1 VIIGISNDNGPCQ
14 CYIKVMK
21 ISRAHR
27 FFILGVLSLTVLASC
42 EVIVPFPSNLFDEET
57 IARYRS
63 ELTPEVPYLS
73 ENYSLPQLATNSDLF
88 QVTWSAD
95 GYVVQE
101 GVFQY
106 VSPLDDEAIILTATL
121 TSNGESTTLP
131 FAITVKSQLQVPH
144 VAARPTIRIQLPQ
157 GIQEEDLFYEDYT
170 RATASIQHDAHG
182 VYQTTN
188 ITSPLGIRT
197 RGHSTRFMPKRPYRI
212 RFDENTSL
220 FGMKSAKNYILLANY
235 IDRSMVR
242 NSLMVYMSKLLDSS
256 MYTLDYR
263 FVDLYLNQHY
273 RGQYLLI
280 ERVEFQK
287 NRLDIEPN
295 LALDDAGFMIELD
308 YQVYVQN
315 QGNENLE
322 WFKVNDKPYVIK
334 EPNPISTVGYQS
346 RHTQFMSNYFNNM
359 RNALINRSNYETYI
373 DVDNWIDYFLIQEI
387 AKNVD
392 VGWGSVYMVK
402 ETGGKLKHMPL
413 WDFDLAFGNAD
424 YIPYGPDGHW
434 GWANDEKNELFTLM
448 MKIPAI
454 RTRFKEKLIAYETS
468 MLPALINY
476 LNENES
482 PLGTLSQSNFAMW
495 PMNQCEGWCPIPE
508 PLREMTTINQ
518 QFTYLRNFLTQ
529 RFSWM
534 KSNI

>member
-1 VIIGISNDNGPCQ
+1 
-14 CYIKVMK
+14 MK
-21 ISRAHR
+21 GTRGHKFLYLSI
-27 FFILGVLSLTVLASC
+27 LSLTILASC
-42 EVIVPFPSNLFDEET
+42 ELIIPFPTTFFNEEV
-57 IARYRS
+57 IARYQS
-63 ELTPEVPYLS
+63 ELTPDISYLS
-73 ENYSLPQLATNSDLF
+73 ENYLLPQLETNSNF
-88 QVTWSAD
+88 PEVRWSAD
-95 GYVVQE
+95 GYTIKE

-106 VSPLDDEAIILTATL
+106 VSPLKDENIELTATL
-121 TSNGESTTLP
+121 TSNRETTTISFPLS
-131 FAITVKSQLQVPH
+131 VKSQLQVP
-144 VAARPTIRIQLPQ
+144 VASLRPTLRIQLPQ
-157 GIQEEDLFYEDYT
+157 GIQEQDLFYEDYI
-170 RATASIQHDAHG
+170 RGTASIQHDVHG
-182 VYQTTN
+182 DYKTTS

-235 IDRSMVR
+235 IDRSLVR
-242 NSLMVYMSKLLDSS
+242 NSLMVYMSKLLDTP

-263 FVDLYLNQHY
+263 FVDLYLNQSY

-295 LALDDAGFMIELD
+295 LALDDAGFMVELD
-308 YQVYVQN
+308 FQVYVQN

-334 EPNPISTVGYQS
+334 EPNPITTVGYQF
-346 RHTQFMSNYFNNM
+346 RHTRYMSNYFKEM
-359 RNALINRSNYETYI
+359 RNALINKNNYESYI
-373 DVDNWIDYFLIQEI
+373 DVDNWIDYFLMQEI

-424 YIPYGPDGHW
+424 YIPYGPVGHW
-434 GWANDEKNELFTLM
+434 GWANEEKNDLFTLM
-448 MKIPAI
+448 MKIPSI
-454 RTRFKEKLIAYETS
+454 RTRFKEKLIAYELS
-468 MLPALINY
+468 MLPMLIEF
-476 LNENES
+476 LNDNES
-482 PLGTLSQSNFAMW
+482 RLATLSQNNFSVW
-495 PMNQCEGWCPIPE
+495 PMNQCIGGFCPIPE
-508 PLREMTTINQ
+508 PLKNMTTINQ

>member
-1 VIIGISNDNGPCQ
+1 
-14 CYIKVMK
+14 MMET
-21 ISRAHR
+21 RAHR
-27 FFILGVLSLTVLASC
+27 LRCLSILSLTVLASC
-42 EVIVPFPSNLFDEET
+42 DVIIPFPSNPFDEAT
-57 IARYRS
+57 IARYQS
-63 ELTPEVPYLS
+63 ELTPDVPYIS
-73 ENYSLPQLATNSDLF
+73 ENYAFPQLETNSASI

-95 GYVVQE
+95 GYIVLDN
-101 GVFQY
+101 VFQY
-106 VSPLDDEAIILTATL
+106 VSPLEDEAIFVTAMLTN
-121 TSNGESTTLP
+121 NGESTSLP

-144 VAARPTIRIQLPQ
+144 VAARPTLRIQLPQ
-157 GIQEEDLFYEDYT
+157 GKQEEDLFYEDYT
-170 RATASIQHDAHG
+170 RGTASIQHDAQG
-182 VYQTTN
+182 VYQTTS
-188 ITSPLGIRT
+188 IASPLGIRT
-197 RGHSTRFMPKRPYRI
+197 RGHSTRFMPKRPYRV

-235 IDRSMVR
+235 VDRSMVR
-242 NSLMVYMSKLLDSS
+242 NGLMVYMSKLLDTN

-263 FVDLYLNQHY
+263 FVDLYLNQRY

-287 NRLDIEPN
+287 NRLDIQPN
-295 LALDDAGFMIELD
+295 LTLDDAGFMVELD
-308 YQVYVQN
+308 FQVYVQN

-322 WFKVNDKPYVIK
+322 WFRVNDKPYVIK
-334 EPNPISTVGYQS
+334 EPNPITTLGYQF
-346 RHTQFMSNYFNNM
+346 RHTRYMSNYFKDM

-424 YIPYGPDGHW
+424 YIPYGPVGHW

-448 MKIPAI
+448 MKIPSI
-454 RTRFKEKLIAYETS
+454 RTRFKDKLIAYETS
-468 MLPALINY
+468 MLPKVIDY
-476 LNENES
+476 LNVNES
-482 PLGTLSQSNFAMW
+482 RLATLSQSNFVMW

-508 PLREMTTINQ
+508 PLRDMTTINQ

-529 RFSWM
+529 RFAWM
-534 KSNI
+534 KANI

>member
-1 VIIGISNDNGPCQ
+1 
-14 CYIKVMK
+14 MK
-21 ISRAHR
+21 MLRAQR

-42 EVIVPFPSNLFDEET
+42 ELMIPFPSNPFDEET
-57 IARYRS
+57 MTRYQS
-63 ELTPEVPYLS
+63 ELTPDIAYIS
-73 ENYSLPQLATNSDLF
+73 ENYSLPQLEATSDLI

-106 VSPLDDEAIILTATL
+106 VSPLEDEDIELTAML
-121 TSNGESTTLP
+121 TSNGESATLSFP
-131 FAITVKSQLQVPH
+131 MTIKSQLQVP
-144 VAARPTIRIQLPQ
+144 VAGLRPTIHIQLPQ
-157 GIQEEDLFYEDYT
+157 GKQEEDLFYEDYT
-170 RATASIQHDAHG
+170 RGSASMQHDAHG
-182 VYQTTN
+182 VYQTTT

-197 RGHSTRFMPKRPYRI
+197 RGHSTRFMPKRPYRV

-220 FGMKSAKNYILLANY
+220 FGMKSAKNYILLADY

-242 NSLMVYMSKLLDSS
+242 NSLTVYMSKLLDTP

-263 FVDLYLNQHY
+263 FVDLYLNQSY

-295 LALDDAGFMIELD
+295 LALDDAGFMVELD
-308 YQVYVQN
+308 FQVYVQN

-334 EPNPISTVGYQS
+334 EPNPITTVGYQF
-346 RHTQFMSNYFNNM
+346 RHTRYMSNYFKEM
-359 RNALINRSNYETYI
+359 RNALINKNNYESYI

-424 YIPYGPDGHW
+424 YIPYGPVGHW
-434 GWANDEKNELFTLM
+434 GWANDEKNEFFTLM

-454 RTRFKEKLIAYETS
+454 LTRFKEKLIAYETS
-468 MLPALINY
+468 MLPELIDY

-482 PLGTLSQSNFAMW
+482 RLTTLSQSNFAMW
-495 PMNQCEGWCPIPE
+495 PMNQCDGWCPIPE
-508 PLREMTTINQ
+508 PLRNMTTINQ

>member
-1 VIIGISNDNGPCQ
+1 M
-14 CYIKVMK
+14 KVAPGHK
-21 ISRAHR
+21 FLYLSI
-27 FFILGVLSLTVLASC
+27 LSLTVLASC
-42 EVIVPFPSNLFDEET
+42 ELIIPFPSTYFNEEV
-57 IARYRS
+57 IARYQS
-63 ELTPEVPYLS
+63 ELTPDISYLS
-73 ENYSLPQLATNSDLF
+73 ENYLLPHLETNSNLT
-88 QVTWSAD
+88 QVRWSAD
-95 GYVVQE
+95 GYAIKE

-106 VSPLDDEAIILTATL
+106 VSPLKDENIELTATL
-121 TSNGESTTLP
+121 TSNRETTTISFPLS
-131 FAITVKSQLQVPH
+131 VKSQLQVP
-144 VAARPTIRIQLPQ
+144 VASLRPTLRIQLPQ
-157 GIQEEDLFYEDYT
+157 GIQEQDLFYEDYI
-170 RATASIQHDAHG
+170 RGTASIQHDVHG
-182 VYQTTN
+182 DYKTTS

-235 IDRSMVR
+235 IDRSLVR
-242 NSLMVYMSKLLDSS
+242 NSLMVYMSKLLDTP

-263 FVDLYLNQHY
+263 FVDLYLNQSY

-295 LALDDAGFMIELD
+295 LALDDAGFMVELD
-308 YQVYVQN
+308 FQVYVQN

-334 EPNPISTVGYQS
+334 EPNPITTVGYQF
-346 RHTQFMSNYFNNM
+346 RHTRYMSNYFKEM
-359 RNALINRSNYETYI
+359 RNALINKNNYESYI

-424 YIPYGPDGHW
+424 YIPYGPVGHW
-434 GWANDEKNELFTLM
+434 GWANEEKNDLFTLM
-448 MKIPAI
+448 MKIPSI
-454 RTRFKEKLIAYETS
+454 RTRFKEKLIAYELS
-468 MLPALINY
+468 MLPMLIEF
-476 LNENES
+476 LNDNES
-482 PLGTLSQSNFAMW
+482 RLATLSQNNFSVW
-495 PMNQCEGWCPIPE
+495 PMNQCIGGFCPIPE
-508 PLREMTTINQ
+508 PLKNMTTINQ

>member
-1 VIIGISNDNGPCQ
+1 
-14 CYIKVMK
+14 MMET
-21 ISRAHR
+21 RAHR
-27 FFILGVLSLTVLASC
+27 LRCLSILSLTVLASC
-42 EVIVPFPSNLFDEET
+42 DVIIPFPSNPFDEAT
-57 IARYRS
+57 IARYQS
-63 ELTPEVPYLS
+63 ELTPDVPYIS
-73 ENYSLPQLATNSDLF
+73 ENYTFPQLETNSASI

-95 GYVVQE
+95 GYAVLDN
-101 GVFQY
+101 VFQY
-106 VSPLDDEAIILTATL
+106 VSPLEDEAIFVTAML
-121 TSNGESTTLP
+121 TSNGESTSLP

-144 VAARPTIRIQLPQ
+144 VAARPTLRIQLPQ
-157 GIQEEDLFYEDYT
+157 GKQEEDLFYEDYT
-170 RATASIQHDAHG
+170 QGTASIQHDAHG
-182 VYQTTN
+182 VYQTTS
-188 ITSPLGIRT
+188 IASPLGIRT
-197 RGHSTRFMPKRPYRI
+197 RGHSTRFMPKRPYRV

-220 FGMKSAKNYILLANY
+220 FGMKSAKNYILLADY
-235 IDRSMVR
+235 VDRSMVR
-242 NSLMVYMSKLLDSS
+242 NGLTVYMSKLLDTN

-263 FVDLYLNQHY
+263 FVDLYLNQRY

-295 LALDDAGFMIELD
+295 LTLDDAGFMVELD
-308 YQVYVQN
+308 FQVYVQN

-322 WFKVNDKPYVIK
+322 WFRVNDKPYVIK
-334 EPNPISTVGYQS
+334 EPNPITTLGYQF
-346 RHTQFMSNYFNNM
+346 RHTRYMSNYFKDM

-424 YIPYGPDGHW
+424 YIPYGPVGHW

-448 MKIPAI
+448 MKIPSI
-454 RTRFKEKLIAYETS
+454 RTRFKDKLIAYETS
-468 MLPALINY
+468 MLPKVIDY
-476 LNENES
+476 LNDNES
-482 PLGTLSQSNFAMW
+482 RLATLSQSNFVMW

-508 PLREMTTINQ
+508 PLRDMTTINQ

-529 RFSWM
+529 RFAWM
-534 KSNI
+534 KANI

>member
-1 VIIGISNDNGPCQ
+1 MILLTSNRFIYIGLLT
-14 CYIKVMK
+14 
-21 ISRAHR
+21 
-27 FFILGVLSLTVLASC
+27 FTVLSSC
-42 EVIVPFPSNLFDEET
+42 EGLTSFPNGLFSEENM
-57 IARYRS
+57 IQYQH
-63 ELTPEVPYLS
+63 ELTPTISYLS
-73 ENYSLPQLATNSDLF
+73 EDYSLPTLQANSNLIQTLWSTNSYQIED
-88 QVTWSAD
+88 
-95 GYVVQE
+95 

-106 VSPLDDEAIILTATL
+106 VSPLEDEVIQLTVLLSSNDESSTL
-121 TSNGESTTLP
+121 SFP
-131 FAITVKSQLQVPH
+131 ITVKSQLQVPLESM
-144 VAARPTIRIQLPQ
+144 RPTLRIQLPE
-157 GIQEEDLFYEDYT
+157 GKQEEDLFYEDYT
-170 RATASIQHDAHG
+170 RGSATIQHDTHG
-182 VYQTTN
+182 VYNTTS

-235 IDRSMVR
+235 IDRSLVR
-242 NSLMVYMSKLLDSS
+242 NSLMVYMSKLLDSP

-263 FVDLYLNQHY
+263 FVDLYLNQSY

-295 LALDDAGFMIELD
+295 LALDDAGFMVELD
-308 YQVYVQN
+308 FQVYVQN
-315 QGNENLE
+315 QGNENFE
-322 WFKVNDKPYVIK
+322 WFKMNDKPYVIK
-334 EPNPISTVGYQS
+334 EPNPIDTVGYQF
-346 RHTQFMSNYFNNM
+346 RHTRFINDYFHNT
-359 RNALINRSNYETYI
+359 RQALIEKRNYENFI

-424 YIPYGPDGHW
+424 YIPYGPVGHW

-448 MKIPAI
+448 MNIPAI
-454 RTRFKEKLIAYETS
+454 RSRFKTKLIAYETS
-468 MLPALINY
+468 MLPLIIEY
-476 LNENES
+476 LNANQS
-482 PLGTLSQSNFAMW
+482 QLTTLSQGNFLTW
-495 PMNQCEGWCPIPE
+495 PMDECEGWCPIPE
-508 PLREMTTINQ
+508 PLRYLTTINE
-518 QFTYLRNFLTQ
+518 QFSYLRNYLTQ
-529 RFSWM
+529 RFTWM

>member
-1 VIIGISNDNGPCQ
+1 
-14 CYIKVMK
+14 MMET
-21 ISRAHR
+21 RAHR
-27 FFILGVLSLTVLASC
+27 LRCLSILSLTVLASC
-42 EVIVPFPSNLFDEET
+42 DVIIPFPSNPFDEAT
-57 IARYRS
+57 IARYQS
-63 ELTPEVPYLS
+63 ELTPDVPYIS
-73 ENYSLPQLATNSDLF
+73 ENYAFPQLETNSASI

-95 GYVVQE
+95 GYIVLDN
-101 GVFQY
+101 VFQY
-106 VSPLDDEAIILTATL
+106 VSPLEDEAIFVTAMLTN
-121 TSNGESTTLP
+121 NGESTSLP

-144 VAARPTIRIQLPQ
+144 VAARPTLRIQLPQ
-157 GIQEEDLFYEDYT
+157 GKQEEDLFYEDYT
-170 RATASIQHDAHG
+170 RGTASIQHDAQG
-182 VYQTTN
+182 VYQTTS
-188 ITSPLGIRT
+188 IASPLGIRT
-197 RGHSTRFMPKRPYRI
+197 RGHSTRFMPKRPYRV

-235 IDRSMVR
+235 VDRSMVR
-242 NSLMVYMSKLLDSS
+242 NGLMVYMSKLLDTN

-263 FVDLYLNQHY
+263 FVDLYLNQRY

-287 NRLDIEPN
+287 NRLDIQPN
-295 LALDDAGFMIELD
+295 LTLDDAGFMVELD
-308 YQVYVQN
+308 FQVYVQN

-322 WFKVNDKPYVIK
+322 WFRVNDKPYVIK
-334 EPNPISTVGYQS
+334 EPNPITTLGYQF
-346 RHTQFMSNYFNNM
+346 RHTRYMSNYFKDM

-424 YIPYGPDGHW
+424 YIPYGPVGHW

-454 RTRFKEKLIAYETS
+454 RTHFKDKLIAYETS
-468 MLPALINY
+468 MLPKVIDY
-476 LNENES
+476 LNDNES
-482 PLGTLSQSNFAMW
+482 RLATLSQSNFVMW

-508 PLREMTTINQ
+508 PLRDMTTINQ

-529 RFSWM
+529 RFAWM
-534 KSNI
+534 KANI

>member
-1 VIIGISNDNGPCQ
+1 
-14 CYIKVMK
+14 MMET
-21 ISRAHR
+21 RAHR
-27 FFILGVLSLTVLASC
+27 LRCLSILSLTVLASC
-42 EVIVPFPSNLFDEET
+42 DVIIPFPSNPFDEAT
-57 IARYRS
+57 IARYQS
-63 ELTPEVPYLS
+63 ELTPDVPYIS
-73 ENYSLPQLATNSDLF
+73 ENYAFPQLETNSASI
-88 QVTWSAD
+88 QVTWAAD
-95 GYVVQE
+95 GYAVLDN
-101 GVFQY
+101 VFQY
-106 VSPLDDEAIILTATL
+106 VSPLEDEAIFVTAMLTN
-121 TSNGESTTLP
+121 NGESTSLP

-144 VAARPTIRIQLPQ
+144 VAARPTLRIQLPQ
-157 GIQEEDLFYEDYT
+157 GKQEEDLFYEDYT
-170 RATASIQHDAHG
+170 RGTASIQHDAHG
-182 VYQTTN
+182 VYQTTS
-188 ITSPLGIRT
+188 IASPLGIRT
-197 RGHSTRFMPKRPYRI
+197 RGHSTRFMPKRPYRV

-220 FGMKSAKNYILLANY
+220 FGMKSAKNYILLADY
-235 IDRSMVR
+235 VDRSMVR
-242 NSLMVYMSKLLDSS
+242 NGLMVYMSKLLDTN

-263 FVDLYLNQHY
+263 FVDLYLNQRY

-287 NRLDIEPN
+287 NRLDIQPN
-295 LALDDAGFMIELD
+295 LTLDDAGFMVELD
-308 YQVYVQN
+308 FQVYVQN

-334 EPNPISTVGYQS
+334 EPNPITTLGYQF
-346 RHTQFMSNYFNNM
+346 RHTRYMSNYFKDM

-424 YIPYGPDGHW
+424 YIPYGPVGHW

-454 RTRFKEKLIAYETS
+454 RTRFKDKLIAYETS
-468 MLPALINY
+468 MLPKVIDY
-476 LNENES
+476 LNDNES
-482 PLGTLSQSNFAMW
+482 RLATLSQSNFVMW

-508 PLREMTTINQ
+508 PLRDMTTINQ

-529 RFSWM
+529 RFAWM
-534 KSNI
+534 KANI

>member
-1 VIIGISNDNGPCQ
+1 MKVSSSHRLTYIGLLTIT
-14 CYIKVMK
+14 
-21 ISRAHR
+21 
-27 FFILGVLSLTVLASC
+27 VLSSCDGIFPDTSNSLSTDDLAQYQ
-42 EVIVPFPSNLFDEET
+42 T
-57 IARYRS
+57 
-63 ELTPEVPYLS
+63 ELTPNIPYLS
-73 ENYSLPQLATNSDLF
+73 QNYPLPVLQTNANVVQL
-88 QVTWSAD
+88 TWSTESYQIQD
-95 GYVVQE
+95 

-106 VSPLDDEAIILTATL
+106 VSPLENEDIELRALLTSNDQSATL
-121 TSNGESTTLP
+121 TFP
-131 FAITVKSQLQVPH
+131 ITVKSQLQVPLSSM
-144 VAARPTIRIQLPQ
+144 RPTIRIQLPQ
-157 GIQEEDLFYEDYT
+157 GKQEEDLFYEDYT
-170 RATASIQHDAHG
+170 RGSATIQHDAHG
-182 VYQTTN
+182 VYQTTS
-188 ITSPLGIRT
+188 ISSPLGIRT

-235 IDRSMVR
+235 LDRSMVR
-242 NSLMVYMSKLLDSS
+242 NSLMVYMSKLLDTS

-263 FVDLYLNQHY
+263 FVDLYLNQSY

-280 ERVEFQK
+280 ERVEFQN

-295 LALDDAGFMIELD
+295 LTLDDAGFMIELD
-308 YQVYVQN
+308 LQVYVQN

-322 WFKVNDKPYVIK
+322 WFRLNDKPYVIK
-334 EPNPISTVGYQS
+334 EPNPISTVGYQF
-346 RHTQFMSNYFNNM
+346 RHTRYMSDYFQAM
-359 RNALINRSNYETYI
+359 RQSLIEKRNYETYI
-373 DVDNWIDYFLIQEI
+373 DVDNWIDYFLMQEI

-424 YIPYGPDGHW
+424 YIDYGPVGHW

-454 RTRFKEKLIAYETS
+454 RSQFKAKLIAYETS
-468 MLPALINY
+468 MLPVIIAY
-476 LNENES
+476 LNQNES
-482 PLGTLSQSNFAMW
+482 RLTTLSQSNFVEW
-495 PMNQCEGWCPIPE
+495 PMDACEGWCPIPE
-508 PLREMTTINQ
+508 PLRDFTTINQ

>member
-1 VIIGISNDNGPCQ
+1 MNKSVTHPFLYLGILT
-14 CYIKVMK
+14 
-21 ISRAHR
+21 
-27 FFILGVLSLTVLASC
+27 FTVLSSCDGIINPTDDLFSEENIVLYQ
-42 EVIVPFPSNLFDEET
+42 T
-57 IARYRS
+57 
-63 ELTPEVPYLS
+63 ELTPTIPYLS
-73 ENYSLPQLATNSDLF
+73 ENYSLPELSQTNTI
-88 QVTWSAD
+88 QVVWSAE
-95 GYVVQE
+95 GYQIQD

-106 VSPLDDEAIILTATL
+106 VSPLADEVIDLTAVL
-121 TSNGESTTLP
+121 SSNDESTTFIYP
-131 FAITVKSQLQVPH
+131 ITVKSQLQVPLTSM
-144 VAARPTIRIQLPQ
+144 RPTLRIQLPL
-157 GIQEEDLFYEDYT
+157 GKQEEDLFYEDYT
-170 RATASIQHDAHG
+170 RGSATIQHDAHG
-182 VYQTTN
+182 IYKTTS

-235 IDRSMVR
+235 LDRSLVR
-242 NSLMVYMSKLLDSS
+242 NSLMVYMSKLLESPL
-256 MYTLDYR
+256 YTLDYR
-263 FVDLYLNQHY
+263 FVDLYLNQSY

-295 LALDDAGFMIELD
+295 LTLDDAGFMVELD
-308 YQVYVQN
+308 FQVYVQN

-322 WFKVNDKPYVIK
+322 WFKMNNKPYAIK
-334 EPNPISTVGYQS
+334 EPNPIDTVGYQF
-346 RHTQFMSNYFNNM
+346 RHTRYMNNYFHDT
-359 RNALINRSNYETYI
+359 RQALIERRNYEDFI
-373 DVDNWIDYFLIQEI
+373 DVDNWVDYFLMQEI

-424 YIPYGPDGHW
+424 YIPYGPVGHW
-434 GWANDEKNELFTLM
+434 GWANEEKNEFFTLM
-448 MKIPAI
+448 MRIPAI
-454 RTRFKEKLIAYETS
+454 RSRFKTKLIAYETT
-468 MLPALINY
+468 MLPLIIQY

-482 PLGTLSQSNFAMW
+482 RLTMLSQGNFSIW
-495 PMNQCEGWCPIPE
+495 PMDECDGWCPIPE
-508 PLREMTTINQ
+508 PLRDLTSINQ
-518 QFTYLRNFLTQ
+518 QFSYLRSFLTQ

>member
-1 VIIGISNDNGPCQ
+1 MRFLSG
-14 CYIKVMK
+14 
-21 ISRAHR
+21 HR
-27 FFILGVLSLTVLASC
+27 FKYLSLLSITVLTSC
-42 EVIVPFPSNLFDEET
+42 EGILSSFNQLFDSDQT
-57 IARYRS
+57 NLYQS
-63 ELTPEVPYLS
+63 ELTPNIPYIS
-73 ENYSLPQLATNSDLF
+73 EDYRLPSLVTNAKNI
-88 QVTWSAD
+88 QVTWSTDRYAIQD
-95 GYVVQE
+95 

-106 VSPLDDEAIILTATL
+106 VSPLKDENIQLTATL
-121 TSNGESTTLP
+121 TNNHDTTTISFP
-131 FAITVKSQLQVPH
+131 MSIKSQLQVPH

-157 GIQEEDLFYEDYT
+157 GKQEEDLYYEDYT
-170 RATASIQHDAHG
+170 RGSASIQHDAHG
-182 VYQTTN
+182 VYQTTT

-220 FGMKSAKNYILLANY
+220 FGMKSAKNYILLADY
-235 IDRSMVR
+235 LDRSMVR
-242 NSLMVYMSKLLDSS
+242 NSLMVYMSKLLDTP

-263 FVDLYLNQHY
+263 FVDLYLNQSY

-287 NRLDIEPN
+287 NRLDIQPN
-295 LALDDAGFMIELD
+295 LALDDAGFMVELD
-308 YQVYVQN
+308 FQVYEQN

-322 WFKVNDKPYVIK
+322 WFRVNDKPYVIK
-334 EPNPISTVGYQS
+334 EPNPLTTLGYQF
-346 RHTQFMSNYFNNM
+346 RHTQYMSNYFKEM
-359 RNALINRSNYETYI
+359 RNALINRSNFQTYI
-373 DVDNWIDYFLIQEI
+373 DVDNWIDYFLLQEI

-424 YIPYGPDGHW
+424 YIPYGPVGHW
-434 GWANDEKNELFTLM
+434 GWANEEKNDLFTLM
-448 MKIPAI
+448 MKIPSI

-468 MLPALINY
+468 ILPLVIAY
-476 LNENES
+476 LNDNES
-482 PLGTLSQSNFAMW
+482 RLATLSQNNFAVW
-495 PMNQCEGWCPIPE
+495 PMNQCIGGFCPIPE

-529 RFSWM
+529 RVSWM

>member
-1 VIIGISNDNGPCQ
+1 
-14 CYIKVMK
+14 MMET
-21 ISRAHR
+21 RAHR
-27 FFILGVLSLTVLASC
+27 LRCLSILSLTVLASC
-42 EVIVPFPSNLFDEET
+42 DVIIPFPSNPFDEAT
-57 IARYRS
+57 IARYQS
-63 ELTPEVPYLS
+63 ELTPDVPYIS
-73 ENYSLPQLATNSDLF
+73 ENYAFPQLETNSASI

-95 GYVVQE
+95 GYIVLDN
-101 GVFQY
+101 VFQY
-106 VSPLDDEAIILTATL
+106 VSPLEDEAIFVTAMLTN
-121 TSNGESTTLP
+121 NGESTSLP

-144 VAARPTIRIQLPQ
+144 VAARPTLRIQLPQ
-157 GIQEEDLFYEDYT
+157 GKQEEDLFYEDYT
-170 RATASIQHDAHG
+170 RGTASIQHDAQG
-182 VYQTTN
+182 VYQTTS
-188 ITSPLGIRT
+188 IASPLGIRT
-197 RGHSTRFMPKRPYRI
+197 RGHSTRFMPKRPYRV

-235 IDRSMVR
+235 VDRSMVR
-242 NSLMVYMSKLLDSS
+242 NGLMVYMSKLLDTN

-263 FVDLYLNQHY
+263 FVDLYLNQRY

-287 NRLDIEPN
+287 NRLDIQPN
-295 LALDDAGFMIELD
+295 LTLDDAGFMVELD
-308 YQVYVQN
+308 FQVYVQN

-322 WFKVNDKPYVIK
+322 WFRVNDKPYVIK
-334 EPNPISTVGYQS
+334 EPNPITTLGYQF
-346 RHTQFMSNYFNNM
+346 RHTRYMSNYFKDM

-424 YIPYGPDGHW
+424 YIPYGPVGHW

-454 RTRFKEKLIAYETS
+454 RTRFKDKLIAYETS
-468 MLPALINY
+468 MLPKVIDY
-476 LNENES
+476 LNDNES
-482 PLGTLSQSNFAMW
+482 RLATLSQSNFVMW

-508 PLREMTTINQ
+508 PLRDMTTINQ

-529 RFSWM
+529 RFAWM
-534 KSNI
+534 KANI

>member
-1 VIIGISNDNGPCQ
+1 MKLISGHLFKSLFLLTITVLTSCEGIFSSFNLLFEVDQ
-14 CYIKVMK
+14 
-21 ISRAHR
+21 ISR
-27 FFILGVLSLTVLASC
+27 
-42 EVIVPFPSNLFDEET
+42 
-57 IARYRS
+57 YQS
-63 ELTPEVPYLS
+63 ELTPTILYIS
-73 ENYSLPQLATNSDLF
+73 EDYRLPSLVTNANKI
-88 QVTWSAD
+88 QVSWSTD
-95 GYVVQE
+95 GYEIQE
-101 GVFQY
+101 GIFQY
-106 VSPLDDEAIILTATL
+106 VSPLEDEDIELRALLTSNDQSATL
-121 TSNGESTTLP
+121 TFP
-131 FAITVKSQLQVPH
+131 ITVKSQLQVPLSSM
-144 VAARPTIRIQLPQ
+144 RPTIRIQLPQ
-157 GIQEEDLFYEDYT
+157 GKQEEDLFYEDYT
-170 RATASIQHDAHG
+170 RGSATIQHDAHG
-182 VYQTTN
+182 VYQTTS
-188 ITSPLGIRT
+188 ISSPLGIRT

-235 IDRSMVR
+235 LDRSMVR
-242 NSLMVYMSKLLDSS
+242 NSLMVYMSKLLDTS

-263 FVDLYLNQHY
+263 FVDLYLNQSY

-280 ERVEFQK
+280 ERVEFQN

-295 LALDDAGFMIELD
+295 LTLDDAGFMIELD
-308 YQVYVQN
+308 FQVYVQN

-322 WFKVNDKPYVIK
+322 WFRLNDKPYVIK
-334 EPNPISTVGYQS
+334 EPNPISTAGYQF
-346 RHTQFMSNYFNNM
+346 RHTRYMSDYFQAM
-359 RNALINRSNYETYI
+359 RQALIEKRNYETYI
-373 DVDNWIDYFLIQEI
+373 DIDNWIDYFLIQEI

-424 YIPYGPDGHW
+424 YIDYGPVGHW

-454 RTRFKEKLIAYETS
+454 RSKFKAKLIAYETS
-468 MLPALINY
+468 MLPVIIAY
-476 LNENES
+476 LNQNES
-482 PLGTLSQSNFAMW
+482 RLTTLSQSNFVEW
-495 PMNQCEGWCPIPE
+495 PMDACEGWCPIPE
-508 PLREMTTINQ
+508 PLRDFTTINQ

>member
-1 VIIGISNDNGPCQ
+1 
-14 CYIKVMK
+14 MK
-21 ISRAHR
+21 GTRGHKFLYLSI
-27 FFILGVLSLTVLASC
+27 LSLTILASC
-42 EVIVPFPSNLFDEET
+42 ELIIPFPTTFFNEEV
-57 IARYRS
+57 IARYQS
-63 ELTPEVPYLS
+63 ELTPDISYLS
-73 ENYSLPQLATNSDLF
+73 ENYLLPQLETNSNF
-88 QVTWSAD
+88 PEVRWSAD
-95 GYVVQE
+95 GYAIKE

-106 VSPLDDEAIILTATL
+106 VSPLKDENIELTATL
-121 TSNGESTTLP
+121 TSNRETTTISFPLS
-131 FAITVKSQLQVPH
+131 VKSQLQVP
-144 VAARPTIRIQLPQ
+144 VASLRPTLRIQLPQ
-157 GIQEEDLFYEDYT
+157 GIQEQDLFYEDYI
-170 RATASIQHDAHG
+170 RGTASIQHDVHG
-182 VYQTTN
+182 DYKTTS

-235 IDRSMVR
+235 LDRSLVR
-242 NSLMVYMSKLLDSS
+242 NSLMVNMSKLLDTP

-263 FVDLYLNQHY
+263 FVDLYLNQSY

-295 LALDDAGFMIELD
+295 LTLDDAGFMVELD
-308 YQVYVQN
+308 FQVYVQN

-334 EPNPISTVGYQS
+334 EPNPITTVGYQF
-346 RHTQFMSNYFNNM
+346 RHTRYMSNYYKEM
-359 RNALINRSNYETYI
+359 RQALVNKMNYETFI
-373 DVDNWIDYFLIQEI
+373 DVENWIDYFLMQEI
-387 AKNVD
+387 SKNVD

-424 YIPYGPDGHW
+424 YIPYGPVGHW
-434 GWANDEKNELFTLM
+434 GWANEEKNDLFTLI
-448 MKIPAI
+448 MKIPSI
-454 RTRFKEKLIAYETS
+454 RTRFKEKLIAYELS
-468 MLPALINY
+468 MLPMLIEF
-476 LNENES
+476 LNDNES
-482 PLGTLSQSNFAMW
+482 RLATLSQNNFSVW
-495 PMNQCEGWCPIPE
+495 PMNQCIGGFCPIPE
-508 PLREMTTINQ
+508 PLKNMTTINQ